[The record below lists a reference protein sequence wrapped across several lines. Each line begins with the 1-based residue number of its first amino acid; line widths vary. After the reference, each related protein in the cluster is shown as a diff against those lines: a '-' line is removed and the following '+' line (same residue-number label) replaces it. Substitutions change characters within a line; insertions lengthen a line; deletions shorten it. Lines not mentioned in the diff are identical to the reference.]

1 MLAVVSTYFPTGQ
14 SRQVLETE
22 SCWYLPTSQLMQ
34 ELDEVCPVKG
44 WYLPTPQAGQSPA
57 ELWLFAF
64 CPPSGLYRP
73 VGQFLQL
80 VWPVASWY
88 CPWPQMGHELE
99 PAEDWLRPTA
109 QLMQS
114 LALSW

>member
-1 MLAVVSTYFPTGQ
+1 MHEPCPIDGCCCPAGQ
-14 SRQVLETE
+14 FVHTVAAAPEYWPATQFSQVLETE

-64 CPPSGLYRP
+64 CPPSGL
-73 VGQFLQL
+73 
-80 VWPVASWY
+80 
-88 CPWPQMGHELE
+88 
-99 PAEDWLRPTA
+99 
-109 QLMQS
+109 
-114 LALSW
+114 